1 MAKQNYLSKEVKM
14 NANNKKLVEDISKL
28 IASKILI
35 EEDES
40 DRQTALSK
48 QIDKLKLRADGEK
61 EEAITDEQ
69 EDDAADTDEESEET
83 ESKETE
89 PEETEPE
96 DFRVAPP
103 ESIPAKITISQV
115 EKQINNL
122 RAGKSLKDKAISDE
136 LDDYFT
142 ALGEGEKQA
151 LFVYLASLASIL
163 TGGSSGDIAPSP
175 ESLDVDIAPESQ
187 HDKES
192 VDVVDVESP
201 MGNEVDPSPIVV
213 GEASNLFR
221 ELMFIMENSDDDN
234 HRCLNGELV
243 PFGGERCVDD
253 LDNRIDD
260 MSQQRDSLSRSSA
273 DRASLNGT
281 LKFLRQKKRKAL
293 KIGQQDQ
300 DLKLQSRINLSDEL

>member
-1 MAKQNYLSKEVKM
+1 MM
-14 NANNKKLVEDISKL
+14 NANNEKLVEDISRL
-28 IASKILI
+28 IASKILT

-40 DRQTALSK
+40 DRQATLSK

-69 EDDAADTDEESEET
+69 EDDVADADEESEESEET
-83 ESKETE
+83 ES
-89 PEETEPE
+89 E
-96 DFRVAPP
+96 DFRVPPP
-103 ESIPAKITISQV
+103 ESIPAKITIAQV

-175 ESLDVDIAPESQ
+175 ESLDVDIEPESQ

-192 VDVVDVESP
+192 VDVVDVGLP
-201 MGNEVDPSPIVV
+201 IGDEVDPSPIVV

-243 PFGGERCVDD
+243 PFGGERCVND
-253 LDNRIDD
+253 LDARIDD

-281 LKFLRQKKRKAL
+281 LKFLRQKKRKAT

>member
-1 MAKQNYLSKEVKM
+1 MAEQNYLSKGVMM
-14 NANNKKLVEDISKL
+14 NANNEKLVEDISRL
-28 IASKILI
+28 IASKILT

-40 DRQTALSK
+40 DRQATLSK

-69 EDDAADTDEESEET
+69 EDDVADADEESEESEET
-83 ESKETE
+83 ES
-89 PEETEPE
+89 E
-96 DFRVAPP
+96 DFRVPPP
-103 ESIPAKITISQV
+103 ESIPAKITIAQV

-175 ESLDVDIAPESQ
+175 ESLDVDIEPESQ

-192 VDVVDVESP
+192 VDVVDVGLP
-201 MGNEVDPSPIVV
+201 IGDEVDPSPIVV

-243 PFGGERCVDD
+243 PFGGERCVND
-253 LDNRIDD
+253 LDARIDD

-281 LKFLRQKKRKAL
+281 LKFLRQKKRKAT